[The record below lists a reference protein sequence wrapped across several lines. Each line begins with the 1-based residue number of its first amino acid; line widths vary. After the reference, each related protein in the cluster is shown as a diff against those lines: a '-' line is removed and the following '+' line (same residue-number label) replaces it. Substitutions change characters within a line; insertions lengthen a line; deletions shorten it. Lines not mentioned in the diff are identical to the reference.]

1 MLFGSVTRLRGKSR
15 MKTLLIVVVSTLAI
29 MAITGEHANSDQSI
43 AIQDVEIFMKKDAA
57 CKWPPLA
64 GAFIHNKNTTSR
76 IRAAITITNSPTR
89 SDELNPGETS
99 FLGCWSP
106 NDPNNPAYTIVDAIY
121 F

>member
-1 MLFGSVTRLRGKSR
+1 
-15 MKTLLIVVVSTLAI
+15 MKTLLIAAVSSLAI
-29 MAITGEHANSDQSI
+29 MVITGEDAYSDQPE
-43 AIQDVEIFMKKDAA
+43 AIKDVELFMKKDGG

-64 GAFIHNKNTTSR
+64 GAFIHNKNATAR
-76 IRAAITITNSPTR
+76 IRATITITNSPAR
-89 SDELNPGETS
+89 SDELNPGETK

>member
-1 MLFGSVTRLRGKSR
+1 MRG
-15 MKTLLIVVVSTLAI
+15 LLVVLVSFTI
-29 MAITGEHANSDQSI
+29 MAISAEGAKSDTAG

-64 GAFIHNKNTTSR
+64 GAFIHNKSSTSR
-76 IRAAITITNSPTR
+76 IRVITTVTSSAVHSSN
-89 SDELNPGETS
+89 DLNPGETN

-106 NDPNNPAYTIVDAIY
+106 SDPNNPGYAIVDAIY